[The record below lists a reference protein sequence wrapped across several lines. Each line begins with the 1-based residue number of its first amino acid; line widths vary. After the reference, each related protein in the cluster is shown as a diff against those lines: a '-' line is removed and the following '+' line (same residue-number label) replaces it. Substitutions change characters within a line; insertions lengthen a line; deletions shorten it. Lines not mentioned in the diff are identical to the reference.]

1 MTTREQFI
9 EKLNNYLL
17 LLDTE
22 IESSINDEDIKETY
36 RIEQEEVTNLLND
49 YYNNENE
56 NQENN

>member
-1 MTTREQFI
+1 MTTIEQFI

-49 YYNNENE
+49 
-56 NQENN
+56 

>member
-1 MTTREQFI
+1 MTTIEQFI

-36 RIEQEEVTNLLND
+36 RIEQDEVTNLLND

>member
-1 MTTREQFI
+1 MTTIEQFI

-56 NQENN
+56 NKDDN

>member
-1 MTTREQFI
+1 MTTIEQFI

>member
-1 MTTREQFI
+1 MTTIEQFI

-36 RIEQEEVTNLLND
+36 RIEIINIPRIKNI
-49 YYNNENE
+49 
-56 NQENN
+56 